1 MSRPRARTESGRAS
15 AKSAGA
21 SDAQSDDAA
30 PGSESA
36 RDEKRFLDAY
46 EPDAFPRPAVTVDI
60 VVFTIVDADLKV
72 LLVKR
77 GEHPQKGFWALP
89 GGFVRVG
96 SAQGDQGEDVDAAAK
111 RELAEETGLP
121 SGSSYLEQLHTFGKA
136 NRDPRMRI
144 ISVAYYALVRP
155 TLVPFIKAGGD
166 AEHAR
171 FWSLGKALAQPLAFD
186 HHEIL
191 DLALARVRGVID
203 GSAIAF
209 ELVPETFTIPELR
222 AVFDVIKG
230 EPQDPGNFRKRV
242 TRMIDDNVLQE
253 APGKR
258 ITGSKPAKV
267 YRFTPPR

>member
-1 MSRPRARTESGRAS
+1 MTRAAGRKKAT
-15 AKSAGA
+15 GN
-21 SDAQSDDAA
+21 
-30 PGSESA
+30 ETNA
-36 RDEKRFLDAY
+36 RDARDLDDEAKFLAAY
-46 EPDAFPRPAVTVDI
+46 KADAFPRPAVTVDI
-60 VVFTIVDADLKV
+60 VVFTILDATLSV

-77 GEHPQKGFWALP
+77 GEQPQKGHWALP

-96 SAQGDQGEDVDAAAK
+96 DGQHDQGEDLDAAAS

-121 SGSSYLEQLHTFGKA
+121 NGSSFLEQLQTFGKA

-171 FWSLGKALAQPLAFD
+171 FWPVGVAEAMPLAFD
-186 HHEIL
+186 HGAIL
-191 DLALARVRGVID
+191 ELALEHIRGAID

-230 EPQDPGNFRKRV
+230 ETQDPGNFRKRV

-267 YRFTPPR
+267 YRFAPPR